1 MQQHETSSPPGQPGR
16 QEQFCFDIF
25 AESADFLSD
34 HSDPSNDVAD
44 VREGVWRG
52 DPSRPVVLI
61 DTPGLC
67 ADEEDDAEADTRIVI
82 EIVNILKKFGH
93 INAFVIVLKSGQ
105 SRYVGKIW
113 PNNIT
118 LLFAAR

>member
-1 MQQHETSSPPGQPGR
+1 MSG
-16 QEQFCFDIF
+16 
-25 AESADFLSD
+25 
-34 HSDPSNDVAD
+34 PSNPSSRCDD

-67 ADEEDDAEADTRIVI
+67 ADEDDDAEADTRIVL

-93 INAFVIVLKSGQ
+93 INAFIIVLKSGQ
-105 SRYVGKIW
+105 SRYVGHGSNLENK
-113 PNNIT
+113 NNLVLI
-118 LLFAAR
+118 AVH